1 MKVYIKNKII
11 SWGGGSTVLD
21 ENKNE
26 IYKVKGKVFS
36 PTRKKRVSDMQGNVL
51 YTVRN
56 KWFNWFVHSAYV
68 YDANKNKIARVKDKF
83 FNIKPEFFVTGYQ
96 DEIKVEGSFLSFKSS
111 IIRNGEVIGT
121 IRRQAFT
128 ILDSFELEAKEED
141 IPFLIALV
149 IAIDNIVDKMRK

>member
-36 PTRKKRVSDMQGNVL
+36 PTRKKRVCDMQGNVL

>member
-36 PTRKKRVSDMQGNVL
+36 PTRKKRVCDMQGNVL

-96 DEIKVEGSFLSFKSS
+96 DEIKVEGSFLSFTSS

-149 IAIDNIVDKMRK
+149 IAIDNIVDKKRK

>member
-11 SWGGGSTVLD
+11 SWGGGSAVLD

-36 PTRKKRVSDMQGNVL
+36 PTRKKRVCDMQGNVL

-96 DEIKVEGSFLSFKSS
+96 DEIKVEGSFLSFTSS